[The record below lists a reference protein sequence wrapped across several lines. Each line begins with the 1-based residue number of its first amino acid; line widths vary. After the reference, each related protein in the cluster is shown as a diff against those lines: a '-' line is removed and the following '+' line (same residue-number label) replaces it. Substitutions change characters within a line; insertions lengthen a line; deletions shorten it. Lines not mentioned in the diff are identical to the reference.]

1 MSQSAGEINV
11 MVLSVLPARGFQGE
25 AIRVHSDPRY
35 VVALLLD
42 KSAKSE
48 DIRGADIALPTY
60 QVVFFAIHSVAQ
72 TFATGDVLGKNF
84 RLRIKMETV
93 DGAKCYQLERI

>member
-1 MSQSAGEINV
+1 MVQSSEINV

-25 AIRVHSDPRY
+25 AIRVHFDPRF

-42 KSAKSE
+42 KSSKSE
-48 DIRGADIALPTY
+48 GIRGTDVVLPTY
-60 QVVFFAIHSVAQ
+60 QVAFFAIHSVAQ
-72 TFATGDVLGKNF
+72 TFETGDVLGKNF

-93 DGAKCYQLERI
+93 DGAKRYQLERI